1 MKSDSSLVISLGSDA
16 DHHSHI
22 AADQPFKQNRAPG
35 SPSKG
40 FDRLCNLCFLRLMRR
55 SVALALLSI
64 VSASPLLAED
74 PPPQATPQ
82 KRGHWFSR
90 MFHPFQSTPAPN
102 YNDARLRGLVL
113 ELKLSAQPVKLS
125 EVRQL
130 DVKITL
136 SNVSKRAVTLDFP
149 TEQRIEIYLKNSTE
163 TVLTNWSDNHA
174 FEANAGSVL
183 INPGERIYYAETIA
197 TRELT
202 PNKVF
207 IAEVFFPEYPELRT
221 RQKFLTAP

>member
-1 MKSDSSLVISLGSDA
+1 
-16 DHHSHI
+16 
-22 AADQPFKQNRAPG
+22 
-35 SPSKG
+35 
-40 FDRLCNLCFLRLMRR
+40 MRR
-55 SVALALLSI
+55 SIALALLS
-64 VSASPLLAED
+64 VMFASSLLAED
-74 PPPQATPQ
+74 PAPQSTPQ
-82 KRGHWFSR
+82 KRGNWFSR
-90 MFHPFQSTPAPN
+90 IFHPFQSPPAPT
-102 YNDARLRGLVL
+102 YKDARLRGLLL
-113 ELKLSAQPVKLS
+113 ELKLSTQPVKLS

-130 DVKITL
+130 EIKITL
-136 SNVSKRAVTLDFP
+136 TNVSKRAITLDFP
-149 TEQRIEIYLKNSTE
+149 TEQRIEIYLRNSAE
-163 TVLTNWSDNHA
+163 VVLTNWSDNHA